1 MNKQVR
7 ETKAAQAIRATVI
20 LNPKGKHVATVH
32 AHYSDAGIVTVDI
45 WHTEHGLTYQGRA
58 TGYGYDKYAAA
69 LHGAV
74 IDGHKLYDHSSSV
87 ELDPDAPAALLR
99 LWRRYQNPTT
109 PLHTRTAI
117 NTTLNDRYGVTLH
130 NWSADT
136 GRHTS
141 AHYASTLER
150 LELLG
155 YHVINAI

>member
-32 AHYSDAGIVTVDI
+32 AHYADSGAVTVDI
-45 WHTEHGLTYQGRA
+45 WHPEHGLTYQGRA

-74 IDGHKLYDHSSSV
+74 IDGHKLYDHSSSI
-87 ELDPDAPAALLR
+87 ERDPDAPAALLR
-99 LWRRYQNPTT
+99 MWRKYRDPKVT
-109 PLHTRTAI
+109 PDGRRALAAAMSAHH
-117 NTTLNDRYGVTLH
+117 GVTLH
-130 NWSADT
+130 NWSTDT
-136 GRHTS
+136 GLYTS

-155 YHVINAI
+155 YQVINAI